1 MIPVNNN
8 GRLLL
13 LVETPSNSQVRTSRA
28 ATTVVAIS
36 EGADEV
42 TIENLCRVHT
52 KRQVKI
58 KIKMYKFN
66 LLITAVCVLFLIKLR
81 WPKNKVFK

>member
-13 LVETPSNSQVRTSRA
+13 LVETPSNSQERTSRA

-58 KIKMYKFN
+58 KMYKFN

-81 WPKNKVFK
+81 WHKNKVFK